1 MTINNL
7 TGTVPAVTGPL
18 LNIIESV
25 IDFNIYVLGF
35 NIDEDKIKNIESKI
49 LENNYWY
56 EKTNNKIVKDL
67 LSNEKKRLLDS
78 TKIKVKYSNLFLN
91 AAVLKMV
98 VWFVFDL
105 YKSDFD
111 PRELN
116 DYQ

>member
-7 TGTVPAVTGPL
+7 FDTVPAVAVPL

-56 EKTNNKIVKDL
+56 EKTHNKIVKDL

-78 TKIKVKYSNLFLN
+78 TKFKVKYSNLFLN

-111 PRELN
+111 SRELD